1 MEAVNAATDYQTGDL
16 LVFTRTPQ
24 GDVQRRI
31 VKGECVCYLAT
42 KDATRDLLRNL
53 RASRHVRSISAE
65 GDAWVRVVWRTRQ
78 AREAACAPKDGWFA
92 QQGVKTYEGDVSP
105 LRRWMVDQKVVIQR
119 PRRVYLDIETC
130 GRVPFA
136 QKEES
141 RILCWTLCVEQDVH
155 RGRVVAQGVLQR
167 DDDAAEAV
175 LLREFWAALGDYDQ
189 VLAWNGDE
197 FDFPV
202 IFART
207 QRARLQVDARRWLW
221 LDHLVLFRRMN
232 VAGAESGE
240 EKQSMSLEAVSQA
253 VLREGKSEGVTY
265 DKLFPWWAAGGRLRQ
280 QVLDYNA
287 RDAEL
292 MTRIEQKTGY
302 VELQH
307 TLCEVCGVFN
317 DSQGIQPMPQVE
329 SFMFRLGKEQGVHFV
344 TREREMV
351 TDEAAFR
358 GAFVMDPTVTG
369 IAKDVHVADFSSM
382 YPSVILSFNMSPD
395 TLKGDDDDED
405 DWLTALAKQGPS
417 YLRPAKSTAPVGP
430 DPIPEGYARAPLT
443 GALFEQGKRG
453 ILPMALEQ
461 LLSMRKHWSAAQAA
475 LPPGTPEWVE
485 AGRRS
490 TAYKIAANSFYGVVG
505 ARVSRLYEHAVAESV
520 SQGGVWLIRET
531 IKAAQAVPWSLRVV
545 YGDTDSIFVVG
556 CTRERFEEFVAWCN
570 AELYPRI
577 LREQGCTRNTVKI
590 AYEKAFDRIVFV
602 SAKRYAGRYAHY
614 KGKAATEESKPEI
627 KGLEY
632 KRGDASRLARRFQAE
647 VVDMLMG
654 GGVEVPAGLGEPG
667 RKDARVEACVEDPQ
681 RYRELVEAYQRR
693 ILGGTLELADVVLS
707 KRLSRPLATYATKQK
722 KDGTEGA
729 QPPHIRVAKVLA
741 SRGLPVTPGT
751 RIEYVVTDGLAKP
764 ATVIPA
770 ADWAGECDRCELWEA
785 LVWPPTERL
794 LAAAFPGEPWG
805 SYGRVRAKGP
815 RGRKTAL
822 SVLPGGVQGVLGPAP
837 LVSGGEASLPPPE
850 AARTENDPQAAL
862 FSLGELGGAPWK
874 GSRPSK
880 RGRR

>member
-1 MEAVNAATDYQTGDL
+1 MEAVNAATDHQTGDL
-16 LVFTRTPQ
+16 LVYTRTPQ
-24 GDVQRRI
+24 GQVVRRI

-42 KDATRDLLRNL
+42 KDATRDLLRSL
-53 RASRHVRSISAE
+53 RSSRHVRSISAE

-78 AREAACAPKDGWFA
+78 AREAACDPTDGWFA
-92 QQGVKTYEGDVSP
+92 RQNVKTYEGDIPP
-105 LRRWMVDQKVVIQR
+105 LRRWMIDQKVVIQR

-136 QKEES
+136 RKEES
-141 RILCWTLCVEQDVH
+141 RVLCWTLCVEGDVH

-175 LLREFWAALGDYDQ
+175 LMREFWAALDGYDQ

-202 IFART
+202 MFART
-207 QRARLQVDARRWLW
+207 QKARLPVDVRRWLW

-307 TLCEVCGVFN
+307 TLCEVCGVFA

-329 SFMFRLGKEQGVHFV
+329 SYMFRLGKEHGVHFV
-344 TREREMV
+344 TREREMA

-358 GAFVMDPTVTG
+358 GAFVMDPTARG
-369 IAKDVHVADFSSM
+369 ITKDVHVADFSSM

-395 TLKGDDDDED
+395 TLKVDDGED
-405 DWLTALAKQGPS
+405 DFLASIGTTPS
-417 YLRPAKSTAPVGP
+417 YLRPAKPAAPVGP
-430 DPIPEGYARAPLT
+430 DPIPEGCARAPLT

-453 ILPMALEQ
+453 ILPLALEQ
-461 LLSMRKHWSAAQAA
+461 LLSMRKHWSATQAS
-475 LPPGTPEWVE
+475 LPPGTAEWVE

-505 ARVSRLYEHAVAESV
+505 ARISRLYEHAVAESV
-520 SQGGVWLIRET
+520 SQGGVWLIRKT
-531 IKAAQAVPWSLRVV
+531 IKAAQAAPWSLRVI

-556 CTRERFEEFVAWCN
+556 CTKERFEEFVAWCN

-614 KGKAATEESKPEI
+614 KGQAATADSKPEI

-632 KRGDASRLARRFQAE
+632 KRGDAVRLARRFQAE
-647 VVDMLMG
+647 VVDLLLG
-654 GGVEVPAGLGEPG
+654 GGVDVPAGLGEPA
-667 RKDARVEACVEDPQ
+667 RKAPRGEQCAESPQ
-681 RYRELVEAYQRR
+681 VFRELVESYQTR
-693 ILGGTLELADVVLS
+693 ILGGPLELTDVVLS
-707 KRLSRPLATYATKQK
+707 KRLSRPLAGYASKQK
-722 KDGTEGA
+722 KDGTESA
-729 QPPHIRVAKVLA
+729 QPPHIRVAKLLA
-741 SRGLPVTPGT
+741 ARGLPVTPGT

-785 LVWPPTERL
+785 LVWPPAERL
-794 LAAAFPGEPWG
+794 LAAAFPGETWA
-805 SYGRVRAKGP
+805 SYGRVRARGA

-822 SVLPGGVQGVLGPAP
+822 AVLPGGLLGQQGGTPNPAP
-837 LVSGGEASLPPPE
+837 AAAPPPP
-850 AARTENDPQAAL
+850 RTENDPQAAL
-862 FSLGELGGAPWK
+862 FSLSDLGGAPLNRK
-874 GSRPSK
+874 GPPK

>member
-1 MEAVNAATDYQTGDL
+1 MEAVNAATDHQTGDL
-16 LVFTRTPQ
+16 LVYTRTEGGQ
-24 GDVQRRI
+24 VQRRV
-31 VKGECVCYLAT
+31 VKGECVNYVAK
-42 KDATRDLLRNL
+42 KDATRDLLRAL

-78 AREAACAPKDGWFA
+78 ARDVACHPSDGWFA
-92 QQGVKTYEGDVSP
+92 KQNVKTYEGDVP
-105 LRRWMVDQKVVIQR
+105 ALRRWMIDHKVSIQR

-136 QKEES
+136 RKEES
-141 RILCWTLCVEQDVH
+141 RILCWTLCVEGDVH
-155 RGRVVAQGVLQR
+155 RARVVAQGVLER

-175 LLREFWAALGDYDQ
+175 LMKQLWAALGDYDQ

-202 IFART
+202 VFART
-207 QRARLQVDARRWLW
+207 QKAHLAVDVRRWLW

-287 RDAEL
+287 RDTEL
-292 MTRIEQKTGY
+292 MARIEQKTGY

-307 TLCEVCGVFN
+307 TLCEVCGVFC

-329 SFMFRLGKEQGVHFV
+329 SYMLRLGKEQGVHFV
-344 TREREMV
+344 TRERDFTE
-351 TDEAAFR
+351 EAGFK
-358 GAFVMDPTVTG
+358 GAFVMDPTARG
-369 IAKDVHVADFSSM
+369 IVKDVHVADFSSM

-395 TLKGDDDDED
+395 TLKVDEDEED
-405 DWLTALAKQGPS
+405 DWLTSLAKQGPS
-417 YLRPAKSTAPVGP
+417 YLRSAKPAAPLGP
-430 DPIPEGYARAPLT
+430 DPIPEGCARAPLT
-443 GALFEQGKRG
+443 GALFKQEKRG
-453 ILPMALEQ
+453 ILPLALEQ
-461 LLSMRKHWSAAQAA
+461 LLAMRKHWSAAQAA
-475 LPPGTPEWVE
+475 LPPGTSEWVD

-505 ARVSRLYEHAVAESV
+505 ARISRLYDHAVAESV

-531 IKAAQAVPWSLRVV
+531 IKAAQAQPWGLSVI

-556 CTRERFEEFVAWCN
+556 CTAERFEQFVAWCN

-632 KRGDASRLARRFQAE
+632 KRGDAVRLARRLQAE
-647 VVDMLMG
+647 VVDLLLG
-654 GGVEVPAGLGEPG
+654 GGVDVPGGLGEPG
-667 RKDARVEACVEDPQ
+667 RKAPREERCEESPDAFKA
-681 RYRELVEAYQRR
+681 LVEGYQKR
-693 ILGGTLELADVVLS
+693 ILEGTLELTDVVLS
-707 KRLSRPLATYATKQK
+707 KRLSRPLKEYASKLK

-729 QPPHIRVAKVLA
+729 QPPHIRVAKMLA
-741 SRGLPVTPGT
+741 ERGRPVTPGT

-764 ATVIPA
+764 AAVIPGE
-770 ADWAGECDRCELWEA
+770 DWAGECDRCELWEA

-794 LAAAFPGEPWG
+794 LAAAFPGALWG
-805 SYGRVRAKGP
+805 SYGRVRARGP

-822 SVLPGGVQGVLGPAP
+822 ATLPGGVQGVLAPSAGSALPAAP
-837 LVSGGEASLPPPE
+837 EPP
-850 AARTENDPQAAL
+850 RTDNAPQGVL
-862 FSLGELGGAPWK
+862 FSLSEMGNAPWI
-874 GSRPSK
+874 GGRPPK

>member
-1 MEAVNAATDYQTGDL
+1 MKVLNAVPDHQTGDIIL
-16 LVFTRTPQ
+16 YTR
-24 GDVQRRI
+24 GDTGVQRRTTR
-31 VKGECVCYLAT
+31 GEHVCYLAA
-42 KDATRDLLRNL
+42 KDATRDLLRTL
-53 RASRHVRSISAE
+53 RASRHVRAIAAE
-65 GDAWVRVVWRTRQ
+65 GDSWIRVSWRTRQ
-78 AREAACAPKDGWFA
+78 ACDGACDPKDGWFA
-92 QQGVKTYEGDVSP
+92 QRGIKTYEGDLP
-105 LRRWMVDQKVVIQR
+105 ALRRWMVDNKIEIQR

-136 QKEES
+136 QKEQS

-175 LLREFWAALGDYDQ
+175 LLREFWAALDGYDQ

-202 IFART
+202 VFART
-207 QRARLQVDARRWLW
+207 MKAKLAVDIRRWLW

-265 DKLFPWWAAGGRLRQ
+265 DKLFPWWQAGGKLRQ

-287 RDAEL
+287 RDTEL

-307 TLCEVCGVFN
+307 TLCEVCGVFC

-329 SFMFRLGKEQGVHFV
+329 SFMFRLAKERGVHFV
-344 TREREMV
+344 TRDREMG

-358 GAFVMDPTVTG
+358 GAFVMEPTARG
-369 IAKDVHVADFSSM
+369 IVKDVHVADFSSM

-395 TLKGDDDDED
+395 TLKEEDSED
-405 DWLTALAKQGPS
+405 DFLTSMGTMPS
-417 YLRPAKSTAPVGP
+417 YLRPAKPTAPVGP
-430 DPIPEGYARAPLT
+430 DPVPEGYARAPLT
-443 GALFEQGKRG
+443 GALFSQGERG
-453 ILPMALEQ
+453 ILPLALEQ

-475 LPPGTPEWVE
+475 LPPGTSEWVE

-505 ARVSRLYEHAVAESV
+505 ARISRLYEHAVAESV

-531 IKAAQAVPWSLRVV
+531 IKAAQAAPWSLRVI

-556 CTRERFEEFVAWCN
+556 CTKARFEEFVAWCN

-577 LREQGCTRNTVKI
+577 LREQGCVRNTVKI

-614 KGKAATEESKPEI
+614 KGQAATEDSKPEI

-632 KRGDASRLARRFQAE
+632 KRGDAVRPARRLQAE
-647 VVDMLMG
+647 VVDLLLG
-654 GGVEVPAGLGEPG
+654 GGVDVPAGFGEPG
-667 RKDARVEACVEDPQ
+667 HKHPRADACADEPGAFRA
-681 RYRELVEAYQRR
+681 LVERYQQS
-693 ILGGTLELADVVLS
+693 ILQGPLELSDVVLS
-707 KRLSRPLATYATKQK
+707 KRLSRPLKEYASKQK
-722 KDGTEGA
+722 KDGTESA

-741 SRGLPVTPGT
+741 ARGRPVTPGT

-770 ADWAGECDRCELWEA
+770 EDWAGECDRCELWEA

-794 LAAAFPGEPWG
+794 LAAAFPGEQWA
-805 SYGRVRAKGP
+805 SYGRVRARGP
-815 RGRKTAL
+815 RGRRTAQ
-822 SVLPGGVQGVLGPAP
+822 SALPGGVQGVLGASPATSATP
-837 LVSGGEASLPPPE
+837 GEPAGIPPP
-850 AARTENDPQAAL
+850 RTENAPQQSL
-862 FSLGELGGAPWK
+862 FSLGDLESAPWNK
-874 GSRPSK
+874 NTPPK